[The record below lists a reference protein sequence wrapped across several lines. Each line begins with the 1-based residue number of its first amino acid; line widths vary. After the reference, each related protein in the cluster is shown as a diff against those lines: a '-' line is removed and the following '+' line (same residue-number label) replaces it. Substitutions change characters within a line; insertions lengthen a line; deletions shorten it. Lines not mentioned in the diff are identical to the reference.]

1 MTVTHRALLKHREVL
16 AAALA
21 ARSRSIALY
30 WISTALFLGLV
41 VAVWAGGLV
50 TFWFVQQLPFEWMF
64 AIGPTLPT
72 VVTALFAYLVVA
84 LVSWGQNWA
93 IGRGYMRNFKRLGIP
108 LEIDALYEVLPE
120 GLRLTTDRMTIF
132 PRWHAIDTVERV
144 KQGWALSADQ
154 LTFLLPRE
162 SFADETTERLVIAA
176 IVENLTEP
184 ARERSPTAVA
194 FATG

>member
-132 PRWHAIDTVERV
+132 PRWHAIDTVEQV